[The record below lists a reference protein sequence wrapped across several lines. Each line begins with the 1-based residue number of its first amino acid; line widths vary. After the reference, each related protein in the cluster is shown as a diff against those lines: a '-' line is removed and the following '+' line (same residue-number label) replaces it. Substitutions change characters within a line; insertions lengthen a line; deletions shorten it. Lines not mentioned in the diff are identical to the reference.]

1 VSDIPICRLCE
12 CVPSESFDL
21 IDIETMYYN
30 CDTSGCPVAESGMM
44 LTPEQWQQLM
54 GGGEAVAWE
63 YQHEDTGLIDFV
75 DPQQVEWGFEKNNPR
90 WQKVGPVYRHPAPAV
105 GDAVLRDAARYRWL
119 RRKVGAT
126 GPAGNDYSKWAF
138 TFPTNLTL
146 RVSELNITDIE
157 SDLNRAI
164 DAAMKGEG

>member
-1 VSDIPICRLCE
+1 MSELPICRLCG
-12 CVPSESFDL
+12 CTPIRL
-21 IDIETMYYN
+21 IDGSVKHDEL
-30 CDTSGCPVAESGMM
+30 TSDCSMRLAVLKGEEWAA
-44 LTPEQWQQLM
+44 LM